1 MPTLLEGELTDRQR
15 MVLEGIKR
23 RQPLK
28 VIAAELGISE
38 SRVNQH
44 VKTLKDRYGVHNLA
58 DLVEAARLDLDN
70 GSLEHPY
77 RKPAWRKPQVPL
89 SGVDSDPLPRVGPGE
104 FVLSDIAL
112 NAIEAPWMVENE
124 PRVVPGML
132 DGHHAVLFRLAVIV
146 GIAFGLIAA
155 VVLVVTA
162 SLTLSDMLEG
172 SQVSAPASKE
182 PAG

>member
-1 MPTLLEGELTDRQR
+1 MPTVIERELTDRQR
-15 MVLEGIKR
+15 AVLDRIDR
-23 RQPLK
+23 RLPLK

-44 VKTLKDRYGVHNLA
+44 VKTLKELYGVHNLS
-58 DLVEAARLDLDN
+58 DLVDASRTEPLDRARDDP
-70 GSLEHPY
+70 S
-77 RKPAWRKPQVPL
+77 RKPAWRNPQVPEHAF
-89 SGVDSDPLPRVGPGE
+89 SDHQQPRVVPGE

-132 DGHHAVLFRLAVIV
+132 DGQNAVLFRLAVIV
-146 GIAFGLIAA
+146 GIAFGLVAA

-162 SLTLSDMLEG
+162 SLSLSDALGDSE
-172 SQVSAPASKE
+172 VSAPASE
-182 PAG
+182 DPAD